1 MSADLWTVYTQ
12 LNAVD
17 APELS
22 AVNFV
27 KTDDLKHGA
36 GCAELCEELLKDGME
51 CQDLYGRPIKEFWFR
66 FTAPPTEKEV
76 RFIFTLKA
84 LLPAKSEARK

>member
-1 MSADLWTVYTQ
+1 MYTQ

-51 CQDLYGRPIKEFWFR
+51 CQDLYGRPIKNSGSG
-66 FTAPPTEKEV
+66 
-76 RFIFTLKA
+76 
-84 LLPAKSEARK
+84 LLHHLQRRK